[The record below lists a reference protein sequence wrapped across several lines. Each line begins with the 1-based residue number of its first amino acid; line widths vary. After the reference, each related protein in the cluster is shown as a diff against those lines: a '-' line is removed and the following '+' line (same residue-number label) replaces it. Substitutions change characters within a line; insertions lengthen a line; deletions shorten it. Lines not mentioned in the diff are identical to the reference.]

1 MRKESTQ
8 KLCIALLPTCARP
21 LKTPVRKLSTIPAE
35 VVRNCCSGIVSKR
48 TSFVSCNDATDWD
61 DAELRELVELTVEPE
76 VVLRIPPPQA
86 GLIN

>member
-1 MRKESTQ
+1 M
-8 KLCIALLPTCARP
+8 
-21 LKTPVRKLSTIPAE
+21 RKLSTIPAE

-86 GLIN
+86 GLMGDTEKPKDCWL